1 MKLIKIGK
9 SPTNDIVIDNDFVS
23 RSHATLKID
32 GGKVFIIDNGSTNG
46 TQVNGVRI
54 QKDQPVPLK
63 AGDVVC
69 VGGQDIS
76 SQIANYMPTGAT
88 GGSKKLMPIILGLIA
103 VAVIGVAA
111 WMFLGKGGADKYA
124 NSVAYVRANFSYI
137 ITIQQDALDRSK
149 DIQIPLNGGVV
160 ESSAFFIDSEGRLAT
175 NRRVAMPWAE
185 EYRSAETNSNLAQ
198 FVKQELASQLNLE
211 SVDLLNSLDEA
222 AAAASIASSEL
233 GQALQA
239 QKIGFAALLVAIKN
253 LESSKV
259 TVSGKINEVTV
270 GYSGINYTKASEF
283 QQATVVCASEK
294 AEEGYAILQLNSKK
308 TPEAAE
314 PIDVHKAYEGE
325 YADATYSMTSYPLGK
340 AWSENNTSM
349 TTKATEAKFA
359 DMPDKYNFEITV
371 DEESA
376 AIGSPVCNGD
386 QLVGIVAS
394 HEAGAKKATA
404 VCAKYLKALY
414 ADKFEFNK

>member
-9 SPTNDIVIDNDFVS
+9 APTNDIVIDNEFVS

-46 TQVNGVRI
+46 TQVNGARI

-63 AGDVVC
+63 PGDQVS
-69 VGGQDIS
+69 VGNQDITA
-76 SQIANYMPTGAT
+76 QISNYMPAAE
-88 GGSKKLMPIILGLIA
+88 GGSKKLMPIILGILA
-103 VAVIGVAA
+103 VAIIGAAA
-111 WMFLGKGGADKYA
+111 WFFLGKSNPDKYA
-124 NSVAYVRANFSYI
+124 NSVAYVRANFTYV

-149 DIQIPLNGGVV
+149 DIQIPLNGGIV
-160 ESSAFFIDSEGRLAT
+160 ESSAFFIDAEGRLAT

-211 SVDLLNSLDEA
+211 SVDLLNSIDEA

-270 GYSGINYTKASEF
+270 GFNGINYTKSSEF
-283 QQATVVCASEK
+283 QQATFVCASEN
-294 AEEGYAILQLNSKK
+294 ANEDYAILQLNSKK
-308 TPEAAE
+308 TPEASQ

-325 YADATYSMTSYPLGK
+325 YADATYGVTSFPLGK
-340 AWSENNTSM
+340 TWTENSTSLD
-349 TTKATEAKFA
+349 TKYTEAKFSA
-359 DMPDKYNFEITV
+359 MPDKYTFEITV

-376 AIGSPVCNGD
+376 AAGSPVYDGD
-386 QLVGIVAS
+386 QLVGIITS
-394 HEAGAKKATA
+394 HDLGAKKATA
-404 VCAKYLKALY
+404 TCAKYLKALY
-414 ADKFEFNK
+414 TDKFEFNK